1 MPGILVFGNG
11 WIGNKF
17 IERYP
22 NESRLST
29 VFIENPQDLAKVLDS
44 EEPDAVLNCAGVIGS
59 PNVDWCETH
68 QLETAMANT
77 WLPIMMANECAK
89 RGIHFTHL
97 SSGCQFYG
105 ESPDPK
111 GWLETDFPNPAAYYS
126 KTKAATD
133 FILGD
138 LKDVAIVRLRIP
150 VDPIPGPKNSITK
163 LASFPKVIDVANS
176 ITVIEDLLDVMHQV
190 IKKRGQGIFHAVNP
204 EPLVYRDLM
213 KWYEEIV
220 DPNHTN
226 EWISEEE
233 LVSGGLTAKK
243 RSTNILQNT
252 RLPEIGINMR
262 PTEEA
267 IKDLLYKYAENLKTS
282 QQNS

>member
-1 MPGILVFGNG
+1 MSGILVFGNG

-22 NESRLST
+22 EKARLSM
-29 VFIENPQDLAKVLDS
+29 VFIEKPQDLADVLDN
-44 EEPDAVLNCAGVIGS
+44 EEPDAVLNCAGLTGT

-105 ESPDPK
+105 ESPDPR

-133 FILGD
+133 FVLGD
-138 LKDVAIVRLRIP
+138 LDNVAIIRLRLP
-150 VDPIPGPKNSITK
+150 VDPTPGPKNSITK
-163 LASFPKVIDVANS
+163 LVSYPKVIDVSNS
-176 ITVIEDLLDVMHQV
+176 LTVIEDLLEVMDKV
-190 IKKRGQGIFHAVNP
+190 IEKRAQGIFHAVNP
-204 EPLVYRDLM
+204 QPLVYRDLM

-226 EWISEEE
+226 EWINEEE
-233 LVSGGLTAKK
+233 LVGGGLTAKK

-252 RLPEIGINMR
+252 RLPEIGILMR

-267 IKDLLYKYAENLKTS
+267 VKDLLKKYAEKLNKV
-282 QQNS
+282 QQ